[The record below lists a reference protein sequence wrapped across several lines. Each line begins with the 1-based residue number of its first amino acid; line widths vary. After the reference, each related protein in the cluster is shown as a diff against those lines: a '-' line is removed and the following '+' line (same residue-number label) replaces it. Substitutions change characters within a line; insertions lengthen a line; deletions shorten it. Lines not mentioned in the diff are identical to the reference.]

1 MILYSIQN
9 SLLFLV
15 GWCGS
20 ISFWIS
26 LDGGQLFVFV
36 AVSSV
41 LTATEAENN
50 DTDGNEGDEKENKTN
65 NETSL
70 LVVIVTM
77 DSVTDVTVA
86 LGNAGAPVSTVVA
99 SINLSNTGGFLV
111 TIGSSV
117 TSILPV
123 AKFLSSFK

>member
-1 MILYSIQN
+1 M
-9 SLLFLV
+9 FLV

-77 DSVTDVTVA
+77 DSITDVTVA